1 MCNDQMCSNY
11 QKNKLKNNNKKTSLV
26 TTPPEYSHL
35 QSSTQKG
42 FLWSDPRCFFREP
55 SSNRREIGWSDCSEL
70 EACDVDDHMVDPLVP
85 YSHTVLM
92 Y

>member
-11 QKNKLKNNNKKTSLV
+11 QKNKNKKTSLV

-42 FLWSDPRCFFREP
+42 FLWSDQGV
-55 SSNRREIGWSDCSEL
+55 SSGSLALIEEK
-70 EACDVDDHMVDPLVP
+70 
-85 YSHTVLM
+85 
-92 Y
+92 